1 METTSNYVGIYHNLV
16 KSGLLNNVNS
26 KTSLELTHQNII
38 PLSRVNQFFFG
49 TNLFVGKLNNT
60 ILHKESIIT
69 KHDGQYYLYISKLEK
84 YLDANTDR
92 LFITTDTYS
101 ALMDI
106 RERLKGEI
114 TQYER
119 EQKRVSNPLIQKRI
133 SDEKERWAKKLK
145 EWFF

>member
-1 METTSNYVGIYHNLV
+1 MINSI
-16 KSGLLNNVNS
+16 KSTYS
-26 KTSLELTHQNII
+26 QLE
-38 PLSRVNQFFFG
+38 
-49 TNLFVGKLNNT
+49 
-60 ILHKESIIT
+60 
-69 KHDGQYYLYISKLEK
+69 KLEK
-84 YLDANTDR
+84 YLDANTER

-114 TQYER
+114 AQYER

-133 SDEKERWAKKLK
+133 RDEKERWAKKLK

>member
-1 METTSNYVGIYHNLV
+1 MINSI
-16 KSGLLNNVNS
+16 KSTYS
-26 KTSLELTHQNII
+26 QLE
-38 PLSRVNQFFFG
+38 
-49 TNLFVGKLNNT
+49 
-60 ILHKESIIT
+60 
-69 KHDGQYYLYISKLEK
+69 KLEK
-84 YLDANTDR
+84 YLNTNTDR

-114 TQYER
+114 AQYER

-133 SDEKERWAKKLK
+133 RDEKERWAKKLK

>member
-1 METTSNYVGIYHNLV
+1 MINSI
-16 KSGLLNNVNS
+16 KSTYS
-26 KTSLELTHQNII
+26 QLE
-38 PLSRVNQFFFG
+38 
-49 TNLFVGKLNNT
+49 
-60 ILHKESIIT
+60 
-69 KHDGQYYLYISKLEK
+69 KLEK

-114 TQYER
+114 AQYER
-119 EQKRVSNPLIQKRI
+119 EHKRVSNPLIQKRI
-133 SDEKERWAKKLK
+133 RDEKERWAKKLR

>member
-1 METTSNYVGIYHNLV
+1 MINSV
-16 KSGLLNNVNS
+16 KS
-26 KTSLELTHQNII
+26 TYRQLE
-38 PLSRVNQFFFG
+38 
-49 TNLFVGKLNNT
+49 
-60 ILHKESIIT
+60 
-69 KHDGQYYLYISKLEK
+69 KLEK

-114 TQYER
+114 AQYER

-133 SDEKERWAKKLK
+133 RDEKERWAKKLR

>member
-1 METTSNYVGIYHNLV
+1 MINSI
-16 KSGLLNNVNS
+16 KSTYS
-26 KTSLELTHQNII
+26 QLE
-38 PLSRVNQFFFG
+38 
-49 TNLFVGKLNNT
+49 
-60 ILHKESIIT
+60 
-69 KHDGQYYLYISKLEK
+69 KLEK

-114 TQYER
+114 AQYER

-133 SDEKERWAKKLK
+133 RDEKDRWAKKLK

>member
-1 METTSNYVGIYHNLV
+1 MINSI
-16 KSGLLNNVNS
+16 KSTYS
-26 KTSLELTHQNII
+26 QLE
-38 PLSRVNQFFFG
+38 
-49 TNLFVGKLNNT
+49 
-60 ILHKESIIT
+60 
-69 KHDGQYYLYISKLEK
+69 KLEK

-114 TQYER
+114 AQYER
-119 EQKRVSNPLIQKRI
+119 EQKKLSNPLIQKRI
-133 SDEKERWAKKLK
+133 RDEKERWANKLK

>member
-1 METTSNYVGIYHNLV
+1 MINSI
-16 KSGLLNNVNS
+16 KS
-26 KTSLELTHQNII
+26 TYRQLE
-38 PLSRVNQFFFG
+38 
-49 TNLFVGKLNNT
+49 
-60 ILHKESIIT
+60 
-69 KHDGQYYLYISKLEK
+69 KLEK
-84 YLDANTDR
+84 YINTNTDK

-114 TQYER
+114 AQFER

-133 SDEKERWAKKLK
+133 RDEKERWAKKLK

>member
-1 METTSNYVGIYHNLV
+1 MINSI
-16 KSGLLNNVNS
+16 KSTYS
-26 KTSLELTHQNII
+26 QLE
-38 PLSRVNQFFFG
+38 
-49 TNLFVGKLNNT
+49 
-60 ILHKESIIT
+60 
-69 KHDGQYYLYISKLEK
+69 KLEK

-114 TQYER
+114 AQYER

-133 SDEKERWAKKLK
+133 RDEKEKWAKKLR

>member
-1 METTSNYVGIYHNLV
+1 MINSI
-16 KSGLLNNVNS
+16 KSTYNQ
-26 KTSLELTHQNII
+26 LE
-38 PLSRVNQFFFG
+38 
-49 TNLFVGKLNNT
+49 
-60 ILHKESIIT
+60 
-69 KHDGQYYLYISKLEK
+69 KLEK

-114 TQYER
+114 AQYER
-119 EQKRVSNPLIQKRI
+119 EQKRLSNPLIQKRI
-133 SDEKERWAKKLK
+133 RDEKERWTKKLR

>member
-1 METTSNYVGIYHNLV
+1 MINSI
-16 KSGLLNNVNS
+16 KSTYS
-26 KTSLELTHQNII
+26 QLE
-38 PLSRVNQFFFG
+38 
-49 TNLFVGKLNNT
+49 
-60 ILHKESIIT
+60 
-69 KHDGQYYLYISKLEK
+69 KLEK

-106 RERLKGEI
+106 RDRLKGEI
-114 TQYER
+114 AQYER

-133 SDEKERWAKKLK
+133 RDEKDRWAKKLK

>member
-1 METTSNYVGIYHNLV
+1 MINSI
-16 KSGLLNNVNS
+16 KSTYS
-26 KTSLELTHQNII
+26 QLE
-38 PLSRVNQFFFG
+38 
-49 TNLFVGKLNNT
+49 
-60 ILHKESIIT
+60 
-69 KHDGQYYLYISKLEK
+69 KLEK
-84 YLDANTDR
+84 YINANTDR

-114 TQYER
+114 AQYER

-133 SDEKERWAKKLK
+133 RDEKERWTKKLR

>member
-1 METTSNYVGIYHNLV
+1 MINSI
-16 KSGLLNNVNS
+16 KSTYS
-26 KTSLELTHQNII
+26 QLE
-38 PLSRVNQFFFG
+38 
-49 TNLFVGKLNNT
+49 
-60 ILHKESIIT
+60 
-69 KHDGQYYLYISKLEK
+69 KLEK

-92 LFITTDTYS
+92 LFITTDSYS

-114 TQYER
+114 AQYER

-133 SDEKERWAKKLK
+133 RDEKERWTKKLR

>member
-1 METTSNYVGIYHNLV
+1 MINSI
-16 KSGLLNNVNS
+16 KSTYS
-26 KTSLELTHQNII
+26 QLE
-38 PLSRVNQFFFG
+38 
-49 TNLFVGKLNNT
+49 
-60 ILHKESIIT
+60 
-69 KHDGQYYLYISKLEK
+69 KLEK

-114 TQYER
+114 AQYER
-119 EQKRVSNPLIQKRI
+119 EQKRLSNPLIQKRI
-133 SDEKERWAKKLK
+133 KDEKERWAKKLK

>member
-1 METTSNYVGIYHNLV
+1 MINSI
-16 KSGLLNNVNS
+16 KSTYS
-26 KTSLELTHQNII
+26 QLE
-38 PLSRVNQFFFG
+38 
-49 TNLFVGKLNNT
+49 
-60 ILHKESIIT
+60 
-69 KHDGQYYLYISKLEK
+69 KLEK

-92 LFITTDTYS
+92 LFITKDTYS

-114 TQYER
+114 AQYER

-133 SDEKERWAKKLK
+133 RDEKERWAKKLK

>member
-1 METTSNYVGIYHNLV
+1 MI
-16 KSGLLNNVNS
+16 KSIKS
-26 KTSLELTHQNII
+26 TYSQLE
-38 PLSRVNQFFFG
+38 
-49 TNLFVGKLNNT
+49 
-60 ILHKESIIT
+60 
-69 KHDGQYYLYISKLEK
+69 KLEK

-101 ALMDI
+101 ALIDI

-114 TQYER
+114 AQYER

-133 SDEKERWAKKLK
+133 RDEKERWTKKLR

>member
-1 METTSNYVGIYHNLV
+1 MINSI
-16 KSGLLNNVNS
+16 KSTYS
-26 KTSLELTHQNII
+26 QLE
-38 PLSRVNQFFFG
+38 
-49 TNLFVGKLNNT
+49 
-60 ILHKESIIT
+60 
-69 KHDGQYYLYISKLEK
+69 KLEK
-84 YLDANTDR
+84 YLDTNTDR

-114 TQYER
+114 AQYER

-133 SDEKERWAKKLK
+133 RDEKERWAKKLK

>member
-1 METTSNYVGIYHNLV
+1 MINSI
-16 KSGLLNNVNS
+16 KSTYS
-26 KTSLELTHQNII
+26 QLE
-38 PLSRVNQFFFG
+38 
-49 TNLFVGKLNNT
+49 
-60 ILHKESIIT
+60 
-69 KHDGQYYLYISKLEK
+69 KLEK

-106 RERLKGEI
+106 RERLKREI
-114 TQYER
+114 AQYER

-133 SDEKERWAKKLK
+133 RDEKERWAKKLR

>member
-1 METTSNYVGIYHNLV
+1 MINSI
-16 KSGLLNNVNS
+16 KSTYS
-26 KTSLELTHQNII
+26 QLE
-38 PLSRVNQFFFG
+38 
-49 TNLFVGKLNNT
+49 
-60 ILHKESIIT
+60 
-69 KHDGQYYLYISKLEK
+69 KLEK

-114 TQYER
+114 AQYER
-119 EQKRVSNPLIQKRI
+119 EKKRLSNPLIQKRI
-133 SDEKERWAKKLK
+133 RDEKERWAKKLK

>member
-1 METTSNYVGIYHNLV
+1 MI
-16 KSGLLNNVNS
+16 NS
-26 KTSLELTHQNII
+26 IKLTYSQLE
-38 PLSRVNQFFFG
+38 
-49 TNLFVGKLNNT
+49 
-60 ILHKESIIT
+60 
-69 KHDGQYYLYISKLEK
+69 KLEK

-114 TQYER
+114 AQYER

-133 SDEKERWAKKLK
+133 RDEKERWAKKLK

>member
-1 METTSNYVGIYHNLV
+1 MINSI
-16 KSGLLNNVNS
+16 KSTYS
-26 KTSLELTHQNII
+26 QLE
-38 PLSRVNQFFFG
+38 
-49 TNLFVGKLNNT
+49 
-60 ILHKESIIT
+60 
-69 KHDGQYYLYISKLEK
+69 KLEK
-84 YLDANTDR
+84 YLDTNTDR

-114 TQYER
+114 AQYER

-133 SDEKERWAKKLK
+133 RDEKERWTKKLR

>member
-1 METTSNYVGIYHNLV
+1 MINSI
-16 KSGLLNNVNS
+16 KSTYS
-26 KTSLELTHQNII
+26 QLE
-38 PLSRVNQFFFG
+38 
-49 TNLFVGKLNNT
+49 
-60 ILHKESIIT
+60 
-69 KHDGQYYLYISKLEK
+69 KLEK

-114 TQYER
+114 AQYER
-119 EQKRVSNPLIQKRI
+119 EQKRLSNPLIQKRI
-133 SDEKERWAKKLK
+133 RDENERWAKKLK

>member
-1 METTSNYVGIYHNLV
+1 MINSI
-16 KSGLLNNVNS
+16 KSTYS
-26 KTSLELTHQNII
+26 QLE
-38 PLSRVNQFFFG
+38 
-49 TNLFVGKLNNT
+49 
-60 ILHKESIIT
+60 
-69 KHDGQYYLYISKLEK
+69 KLEK

-92 LFITTDTYS
+92 LVITTDTYS

-114 TQYER
+114 AQYER

-133 SDEKERWAKKLK
+133 RDEKERWAKKLK